1 MPHSEF
7 YIIYF
12 IPLQGATKIKTM
24 VLNYI
29 WIFFIVAAFIVGC
42 VKCFIFGEYEIMSE
56 MVNSTFTSAKNGFE
70 ISLYLTGVLTL
81 WLGIMRIGEMGGAV
95 NILSKLISPFFNKI
109 FPEVPKGHPV
119 YGSIMMNLSA
129 NMLGL
134 DNAATP
140 MGLKAM
146 RELQELNPTKE
157 RASNAQIMFLVLN
170 TSGLTIIPITIM
182 AYRTQCGAANP
193 SDIFIPTL
201 IATFFST
208 IAGLIAVSI
217 VQRINLFN
225 KVVIA
230 YIGGLSLLIATLLWN
245 IAKLDSKTI
254 EQYSAVVSGFI
265 LLSVI
270 TGFVLLATRKKINVY
285 DAFID
290 GAKDGFQTAVKIIP
304 FLIAILVAV
313 GLFRASGALDFIVGG
328 IRHLVAWCGSDTAFV
343 DALPT
348 AFMKPLSG
356 TGARGFMIE
365 AMNTYG
371 ADSFVGRLSCLFQ
384 GAADTTFYILAVYF
398 GSVGIKNTRHAV
410 GCGLIAD
417 VAGMVA
423 AVIVAYLFFG

>member
-1 MPHSEF
+1 
-7 YIIYF
+7 
-12 IPLQGATKIKTM
+12 M

-29 WIFFIVAAFIVGC
+29 WIIFIVVAFIVGC
-42 VKCFIFGEYEIMSE
+42 VRCFLFGEYEIMSE
-56 MVNSTFTSAKNGFE
+56 MVNSTFSSAKSGFE

-81 WLGIMRIGEMGGAV
+81 WLGIMRIGENGGAV
-95 NILSKLISPFFNKI
+95 NILSKLISPFFSKI

-119 YGSIMMNLSA
+119 LGSIMMNLSA

-146 RELQELNPTKE
+146 RELQDLNQTKE

-193 SDIFIPTL
+193 SDVFIPIL
-201 IATFFST
+201 ITTFFST
-208 IAGLIAVSI
+208 LAGLIAVAI

-225 KVVIA
+225 KIVIA
-230 YIGGLSLLIATLLWN
+230 YIGGLSILIAGALWYV
-245 IAKLDSKTI
+245 AKLDSQTI
-254 EQYSAVVSGFI
+254 ELFSSVVSGFI

-270 TGFVLLATRKKINVY
+270 TGFVILAARKKINVY
-285 DAFID
+285 DAFIE
-290 GAKDGFQTAVKIIP
+290 GAKDGFQTAINIIP

-313 GLFRASGALDFIVGG
+313 GLFRTSGALDFIIDA
-328 IRHLVAWCGSDTAFV
+328 IRHIIAFCGSDTTFV

-410 GCGLIAD
+410 GCGLVAD
-417 VAGMVA
+417 VAGMIA
-423 AVIVAYLFFG
+423 AVVIAYLFFG

>member
-1 MPHSEF
+1 M
-7 YIIYF
+7 
-12 IPLQGATKIKTM
+12 A
-24 VLNYI
+24 LNYI
-29 WIFFIVAAFIVGC
+29 WIFFIIVAFIVGIIRLC
-42 VKCFIFGEYEIMSE
+42 LGDYDIMSQ
-56 MVNSTFTSAKNGFE
+56 MVDSTFSSAKNGFE

-81 WLGIMRIGEMGGAV
+81 WLGIMRVGEAGGAV
-95 NILSKLISPFFNKI
+95 GILSRIISPLFTRI
-109 FPEVPKGHPV
+109 FPGIPKGHPAM
-119 YGSIMMNLSA
+119 GSMVMNLSA

-146 RELQELNPTKE
+146 KEMQELNPDKE

-170 TSGLTIIPITIM
+170 TSGLTIIPISIM

-193 SDIFIPTL
+193 ADVFIPILLT
-201 IATFFST
+201 TFFST
-208 IAGLIAVSI
+208 MAGLLAVAL
-217 VQRINLFN
+217 VQKINLFN

-230 YIGGLSLLIATLLWN
+230 YLGGLSLLVAGFLWGISN
-245 IAKLDSKTI
+245 LAPEKIELVSKVA
-254 EQYSAVVSGFI
+254 SSVI

-270 TGFVLLATRKKINVY
+270 TGFVFLAAWKRINVY
-285 DAFID
+285 DSFID
-290 GAKDGFQTAVKIIP
+290 GAKDGFNTAIKIIP

-313 GLFRASGALDFIVGG
+313 GLFRASGALDFIIDG
-328 IRHLVAWCGSDTAFV
+328 IKWIVASTGSDTAFV

-365 AMNTYG
+365 AMNQYG

-398 GSVGIKNTRHAV
+398 GSVGIKDTRHAV
-410 GCGLIAD
+410 SCGLIAD
-417 VAGMVA
+417 FAGVVA
-423 AVIVAYLFFG
+423 AIIIGYMFFG